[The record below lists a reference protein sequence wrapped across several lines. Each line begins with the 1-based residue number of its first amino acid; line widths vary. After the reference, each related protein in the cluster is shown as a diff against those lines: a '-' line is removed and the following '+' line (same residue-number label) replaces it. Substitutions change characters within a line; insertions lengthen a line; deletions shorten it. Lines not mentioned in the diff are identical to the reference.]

1 MQKRLTVAIGVASVR
16 GTFADSQ
23 YSFSKPNG
31 WEPYEGCGASPA
43 DDITR
48 GVVARER
55 GARAGSGGREAGRS
69 MLTVRHPE
77 NCAAPREVRR
87 ASSTTKACDPC
98 NNEIEDDRRR
108 SPKGARRVLRR
119 AANEIVALAR
129 SSRSGGPRAHS
140 HAKWL
145 L

>member
-31 WEPYEGCGASPA
+31 WEPYEGCGARPA

-55 GARAGSGGREAGRS
+55 GASAGSGGREAGRS
-69 MLTVRHPE
+69 MMTEQCPE
-77 NCAAPREVRR
+77 LRVAVAGAPR
-87 ASSTTKACDPC
+87 C
-98 NNEIEDDRRR
+98 
-108 SPKGARRVLRR
+108 
-119 AANEIVALAR
+119 
-129 SSRSGGPRAHS
+129 
-140 HAKWL
+140 
-145 L
+145 